1 MTAGIVGFV
10 IIIFWAV
17 LISVLAGA
25 YLNRKFLKGPN
36 GGMGRSTIVG
46 ALLNLEDEPL
56 AELFKLYRKQ
66 FGPGAARYARHT
78 FEKWKNGQV
87 TPTRRTFNRLA
98 VYLPTVM
105 SFDLKCELLRSL
117 KQEFCC
123 RDDHELTVYTDS
135 WKESLA
141 PLVTNMI
148 GRSYTATLPPAVTE
162 QLSWLSGEDMTLANA
177 ILAEAQ
183 ARESRQA
190 VSLLAEE
197 FSAIDNLLAT
207 ANGHSKVVHVIEL
220 PYGRLTL
227 QIKRR
232 S

>member
-1 MTAGIVGFV
+1 MWLVWLILGT
-10 IIIFWAV
+10 V

-25 YLNRKFLKGPN
+25 LLNRRFLKWPKDTL
-36 GGMGRSTIVG
+36 GRSTIVG
-46 ALLNLEDEPL
+46 ALLSLEEEPL

-78 FEKWKNGQV
+78 YEKWKNGRV
-87 TPTRRTFNRLA
+87 KPTRRTFYRLA

-117 KQEFCC
+117 KSEFCG
-123 RDDHELTVYTDS
+123 RDNHELTVYTDS

-141 PLVTNMI
+141 PLVTNI
-148 GRSYTATLPPAVTE
+148 IARSYTAALPTALVE
-162 QLSWLSGEDMTLANA
+162 RLSWLSENDMTAANA

-190 VSLLAEE
+190 VSMLNED
-197 FSAIDNLLAT
+197 FSAIDKLLEE
-207 ANGHSKVVHVIEL
+207 ANGHSKVVHVVEL
-220 PYGRLTL
+220 PYGKLTL
-227 QIKRR
+227 HIKRR
-232 S
+232 

>member
-1 MTAGIVGFV
+1 MWLVW
-10 IIIFWAV
+10 IILWIV

-25 YLNRKFLKGPN
+25 VLNRRFLKWSN
-36 GGMGRSTIVG
+36 RGMGRSTIVG
-46 ALLNLEDEPL
+46 ALLSLEEEPL

-78 FEKWKNGQV
+78 YEKWQNGQV
-87 TPTRRTFNRLA
+87 NPTRRTFHRLA

-105 SFDLKCELLRSL
+105 SFDLKCELLRTL
-117 KQEFCC
+117 KREFCG

-148 GRSYTATLPPAVTE
+148 ARSYTAALPAALVE
-162 QLSWLSGEDMTLANA
+162 QLSWLSENDMTVANA

-183 ARESRQA
+183 ALESRQA
-190 VSLLAEE
+190 VSLLNED
-197 FSAIDNLLAT
+197 FSAIDKLLEE
-207 ANGHSKVVHVIEL
+207 ANGHSKVVHVMEL
-220 PYGRLTL
+220 PYGKLTL
-227 QIKRR
+227 HIKRR
-232 S
+232 